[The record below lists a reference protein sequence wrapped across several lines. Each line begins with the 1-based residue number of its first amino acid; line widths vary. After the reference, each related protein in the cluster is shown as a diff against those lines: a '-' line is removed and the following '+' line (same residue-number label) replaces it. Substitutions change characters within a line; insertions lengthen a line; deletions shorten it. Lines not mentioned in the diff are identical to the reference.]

1 MQTDEHTS
9 EMVWTWTINEL
20 CRVAVMAALPLT
32 YESSQKDKTE
42 VLAGILIPL

>member
-1 MQTDEHTS
+1 MQMDKHTS

-20 CRVAVMAALPLT
+20 CRKVGLAEPATT
-32 YESSQKDKTE
+32 YESSQKNKTE